1 MDSAIMTSFSL
12 SIINCDGGH
21 SLSLRSEVESDEVFW
36 HVVRSDFVEVNL
48 EFGYE
53 VEHGLLSG

>member
-1 MDSAIMTSFSL
+1 MTSFSL

-21 SLSLRSEVESDEVFW
+21 SLSLRSEVESNEVFR
-36 HVVRSDFVEVNL
+36 HMISSNLVEVNL

>member
-21 SLSLRSEVESDEVFW
+21 SLSLRSEVESNKVFR
-36 HVVRSDFVEVNL
+36 HMISSNLVEVNL